1 LSPETQPPKNGE
13 GLAFLNDFSRWKF
26 LLIFQLNV
34 KTREFGAR
42 KTPITRNLVV
52 FQDKGR

>member
-34 KTREFGAR
+34 KIREFGAR

-52 FQDKGR
+52 LQDKGR